1 MIHAGV
7 HSFFFFFFFFIYISD
22 GEIFMAGDFEM
33 SINTFVVSLL
43 ISVVIL
49 FMVLVLAL
57 AL

>member
-1 MIHAGV
+1 
-7 HSFFFFFFFFIYISD
+7 
-22 GEIFMAGDFEM
+22 MAGDFEM

>member
-7 HSFFFFFFFFIYISD
+7 HSFFFFFFIYISD

-33 SINTFVVSLL
+33 SINTFVVSLH